1 MRRSKLSVR
10 TGRALRQSSDSLD
23 TIEEADQVFPGE
35 VVDEERDRRGDGEEV
50 RDEGGDGKVQKASDN
65 HAKRREQDWQERAV
79 EANGELQARAQRH
92 EENIPKAPGVGHHSH
107 REDDHPLHGNGKIV
121 NVAGNGK
128 DSGDDQEKNRGHNDA
143 RHVRP
148 KTNVLSHKASSF
160 TGDTTAPEWN
170 RG

>member
-65 HAKRREQDWQERAV
+65 DAERREQDWQERAV
-79 EANGELQARAQRH
+79 EANGELQARAQRD
-92 EENIPKAPGVGHHSH
+92 EENIPEAPGVGHYSH
-107 REDDHPLHGNGKIV
+107 REDDDTFHGNWEIED
-121 NVAGNGK
+121 VAG
-128 DSGDDQEKNRGHNDA
+128 DSKGGGNDQEKNRGHNDA
-143 RHVRP
+143 RHVR
-148 KTNVLSHKASSF
+148 T
-160 TGDTTAPEWN
+160 
-170 RG
+170 

>member
-23 TIEEADQVFPGE
+23 TIEEADQVFPGK
-35 VVDEERDRRGDGEEV
+35 VVDDKRDRRQDGESV
-50 RDEGGDGKVQKASDN
+50 RGKGWNGKVQKAGDN
-65 HAKRREQDWQERAV
+65 NTERREQDWQERAV

-107 REDDHPLHGNGKIV
+107 REDDDTFHGNGKIV

-128 DSGDDQEKNRGHNDA
+128 DSGDDQEKNRGH
-143 RHVRP
+143 
-148 KTNVLSHKASSF
+148 
-160 TGDTTAPEWN
+160 
-170 RG
+170 